1 MAVPNILKIVGS
13 TISDNLELQL
23 MGYLIPLTESSQS
36 EVAEVRAPPSVFLFN
51 VSGNYRHI
59 SLLQF
64 TFAPRDGS
72 VLLGSMKKKITTHQ
86 RLHLMVV

>member
-13 TISDNLELQL
+13 TISDNLKLQL

-36 EVAEVRAPPSVFLFN
+36 EVAEVRAPPSALPFN

-59 SLLQF
+59 SPLQF

-86 RLHLMVV
+86 RLHLIIA